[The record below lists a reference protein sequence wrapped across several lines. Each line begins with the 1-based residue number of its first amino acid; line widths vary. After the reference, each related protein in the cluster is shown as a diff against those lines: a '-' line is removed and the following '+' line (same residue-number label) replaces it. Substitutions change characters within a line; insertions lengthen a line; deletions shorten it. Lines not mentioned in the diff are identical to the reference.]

1 MRMKHLAQ
9 SRRGQ
14 LILAIRIAV
23 ALVWFVF
30 GLVFKVFN
38 VVPRHREIVATVL
51 GDDLAGPMTVMI
63 GLAEV
68 GVGVWMLSG
77 WRPRTCAAL
86 QTVALVVMN
95 TLEITIAKEHLLAPL
110 PMVLANAVLLTLVW
124 WAAIASAKFR
134 RQVKPHADSVA

>member
-1 MRMKHLAQ
+1 MNAAQ
-9 SRRGQ
+9 TSSRRKMIIG
-14 LILAIRIAV
+14 IRIGI

-51 GDDLAGPMTVMI
+51 GPELGDDLAGPLTVMI

-77 WRPRTCAAL
+77 WRPRTCATL
-86 QTVALVVMN
+86 QTIALVAMI
-95 TLEITIAKEHLLAPL
+95 TLAKEHLLAPV
-110 PMVLANAVLLTLVW
+110 PMVCANAVFLGLVW
-124 WAAIASAKFR
+124 WAALGT
-134 RQVKPHADSVA
+134 VKLQLAAVNQYT